1 MLAKYFTMSNT
12 KGFTL
17 YELMIGLAIGGVL
30 IGIGLPNL
38 NQFLAA
44 QKTNTQ
50 VNELINTIKEAKA
63 TAVTLNTQTL
73 IIPTAGDYS
82 NGWQM
87 GLDTDSN
94 GAIDTVMRVSLDAE
108 QLQFASSPDMIF
120 TDGGRINPVQISITP
135 IACHNTRNP
144 RRDINIAL
152 VGHIDIINCNCNA
165 GPPCP

>member
-1 MLAKYFTMSNT
+1 M
-12 KGFTL
+12 
-17 YELMIGLAIGGVL
+17 L

-63 TAVTLNTQTL
+63 TALTLNTQTL

-94 GAIDTVMRVSLDAE
+94 GTIDTIMRVSLDAE
-108 QLQFASSPDMIF
+108 QLQFASSPEIIF
-120 TDGGRINPVQISITP
+120 TDGGRLNPVQISITHSLVT
-135 IACHNTRNP
+135 IHEILEEISILRSLAILILQIVIVTLDHH
-144 RRDINIAL
+144 AL
-152 VGHIDIINCNCNA
+152 EIKR
-165 GPPCP
+165 

>member
-1 MLAKYFTMSNT
+1 MLAKYFTVSNT

-82 NGWQM
+82 NGWQIKGVYSM
-87 GLDTDSN
+87 IIGFIFAASTIWNVELRFLQSFAWLI
-94 GAIDTVMRVSLDAE
+94 GAFTSYITYYL
-108 QLQFASSPDMIF
+108 LASD
-120 TDGGRINPVQISITP
+120 
-135 IACHNTRNP
+135 
-144 RRDINIAL
+144 
-152 VGHIDIINCNCNA
+152 
-165 GPPCP
+165 

>member
-1 MLAKYFTMSNT
+1 MIAKFFKLSNT

-50 VNELINTIKEAKA
+50 INELINTIKEAKA
-63 TAVTLNTQTL
+63 TAITLNTQTL
-73 IIPTAGDYS
+73 IIPTAGNYS

-87 GLDTDSN
+87 GLDSDSN
-94 GAIDTVMRVSLDAE
+94 GAIDTIMRVSPDAE
-108 QLQFASSPDMIF
+108 QLQFASSPNIIF
-120 TDGGRINPVQISITP
+120 TEGGRINPVQISITP
-135 IACHNTRNP
+135 LTCHNARNP

-152 VGHIDIINCNCNA
+152 VGHIDITNCNCNA